1 MIRKGVIVSI
11 LLPVFLFFNHLQ
23 SFSQDNVTE
32 LTLEDAI
39 NIARDQS
46 PGALMAKHRFRSSYW
61 QYRSYK
67 AAYLPGLGLTGT
79 LPDLN
84 NSIRP
89 YNDSEGTS
97 YKYFQ
102 SLGAGAGASV
112 SQRIGL
118 TGGRV
123 SFNSFYDISQN
134 YESSSLTKQS
144 VGIGLYNIRLVQPI
158 FKYNPFKWEKKI
170 EPMKYNEAKKKYL
183 EDMEQVSMNA
193 TNYFFNLLLA
203 QIQLKVAEINLANY
217 DTIYKIAKG
226 RYNLGTIAEN
236 ELLQLELEFLRA
248 GSTLEDAK
256 INVENV
262 MYQFKSYLRIKDD
275 QPVKLIPPDK
285 ITPFKVDPSKAIAEA
300 RANNSEAL
308 GFERRLIE
316 AEQSVNM
323 AKMNGRFDMDLTAS
337 YGNTRNIVDDYIHP
351 EYSYDNT
358 NPEQVFNI
366 KVSLPI
372 LDWGVAR
379 GQIKMAESQRELI
392 QTQVEQDQ
400 IDFDQEIFLKIAKFN
415 MQDEQVIISAKADTV
430 AKKSYD
436 ITKARY
442 LIGKISVTDLNIAQ
456 ENTNNSTSKYINT
469 LRTYWTSYFEI
480 RKLTLFDFEKGLP
493 ITIDYTELL

>member
-11 LLPVFLFFNHLQ
+11 LLTVFLFFSHLQ
-23 SFSQDNVTE
+23 SFSQDNVTK
-32 LTLEDAI
+32 LTLADAI
-39 NIARDQS
+39 RIAREQS

-67 AAYLPGLGLTGT
+67 AGYLPSLTVGGN
-79 LPDLN
+79 LPTFDRSFQQVLLPEGQVLLEN
-84 NSIRP
+84 RSASWSANASI
-89 YNDSEGTS
+89 N
-97 YKYFQ
+97 
-102 SLGAGAGASV
+102 
-112 SQRIGL
+112 QRIGP
-118 TGGRV
+118 TGGQV
-123 SFNSFYDISQN
+123 FL
-134 YESSSLTKQS
+134 SSNLRRLDNFTDS
-144 VGIGLYNIRLVQPI
+144 VTYTQYMSTPINIGYNQPI
-158 FKYNPFKWEKKI
+158 FKYNAFKWEKKI
-170 EPMKYNEAKKKYL
+170 EPMKYKEAKKKYL

-203 QIQLKVAEINLANY
+203 QIQLKIAEINLANY

-236 ELLQLELEFLRA
+236 ELLQLELEFLKA
-248 GSTLEDAK
+248 GSRLEDTK
-256 INVENV
+256 INVDNV

-285 ITPFKVDPSKAIAEA
+285 ITPFEVDPSKAIAEA
-300 RANNSEAL
+300 RANNSKAL
-308 GFERRLIE
+308 GFDRRLIE

-323 AKMNGRFDMDLTAS
+323 AKMNGRFDMDLYAV
-337 YGNTRNIVDDYIHP
+337 YGLTQRSAEFNEVYNNAI
-351 EYSYDNT
+351 
-358 NPEQVFNI
+358 PEQKLTVG
-366 KVSLPI
+366 VTLPI
-372 LDWGVAR
+372 IDWGVAR
-379 GQIKMAESQRELI
+379 GKIKMAESQRELI

-400 IDFDQEIFLKIAKFN
+400 IDFDQEIFLKVAKFN
-415 MQDEQVIISAKADTV
+415 MQDKQVIISSKADTV
-430 AKKSYD
+430 AKKSYE

-456 ENTNNSTSKYINT
+456 TNTDNSTSSYINT

>member
-32 LTLEDAI
+32 LTLADAI
-39 NIARDQS
+39 KIAREQS
-46 PGALMAKHRFRSSYW
+46 PGALMAKHRFRASYW

-67 AAYLPGLGLTGT
+67 AGYLPSLTVGGN
-79 LPDLN
+79 LPTFDRSFQQVLLPEGQVLLEN
-84 NSIRP
+84 RSASWSANASI
-89 YNDSEGTS
+89 N
-97 YKYFQ
+97 
-102 SLGAGAGASV
+102 
-112 SQRIGL
+112 QRIGP
-118 TGGRV
+118 TGGQV
-123 SFNSFYDISQN
+123 FL
-134 YESSSLTKQS
+134 SSNLRRLDNFTDS
-144 VGIGLYNIRLVQPI
+144 VTYTQYMSTPINIGYNQPI
-158 FKYNPFKWEKKI
+158 FKYNPYKWEKKI
-170 EPMKYNEAKKKYL
+170 EPMKYKEAKKKYL

-203 QIQLKVAEINLANY
+203 QIQLNIAEINLANY

-275 QPVKLIPPDK
+275 QPIHLIPPDN
-285 ITPFKVDPSKAIAEA
+285 ITPFEVDPSKAIAEA
-300 RANNSEAL
+300 RANNSKAL
-308 GFERRLIE
+308 GFDRRLIE

-323 AKMNGRFDMDLTAS
+323 AKMNGRFDMDLYAV
-337 YGNTRNIVDDYIHP
+337 YGLTQRSVEFNEVYNNAI
-351 EYSYDNT
+351 
-358 NPEQVFNI
+358 PEQKLTVGLT
-366 KVSLPI
+366 LPI
-372 LDWGVAR
+372 IDWGVAR
-379 GQIKMAESQRELI
+379 GKIKMAESQRELI

-400 IDFDQEIFLKIAKFN
+400 IDFDQEIFLKVAKFN

-430 AKKSYD
+430 AKKSYE

-442 LIGKISVTDLNIAQ
+442 LIGKITVTDLNIAQ
-456 ENTNNSTSKYINT
+456 KNTNSSTSSYINT

>member
-11 LLPVFLFFNHLQ
+11 LLSVFLFFSHLQ
-23 SFSQDNVTE
+23 AFSQDNVTE

-39 NIARDQS
+39 KIAREQS

-67 AAYLPGLGLTGT
+67 AGYLPSLTVGGN
-79 LPDLN
+79 LPTFDRSFQQVLLPEGQVLLEN
-84 NSIRP
+84 RSASWSANASI
-89 YNDSEGTS
+89 N
-97 YKYFQ
+97 
-102 SLGAGAGASV
+102 
-112 SQRIGL
+112 QRIGP
-118 TGGRV
+118 TGGQV
-123 SFNSFYDISQN
+123 FL
-134 YESSSLTKQS
+134 SSNLRRLDNFTDS
-144 VGIGLYNIRLVQPI
+144 VTYTQYMSTPINIGYNQPI
-158 FKYNPFKWEKKI
+158 FKYNAFKWEKKI
-170 EPMKYNEAKKKYL
+170 EPMKYKEAKKKYL

-203 QIQLKVAEINLANY
+203 QIQLNIAEINLANY

-275 QPVKLIPPDK
+275 QPVKLIPPDN
-285 ITPFKVDPSKAIAEA
+285 ITPFEVDPSKAIAEA
-300 RANNSEAL
+300 RANNSKAL
-308 GFERRLIE
+308 GFDRRLIE

-323 AKMNGRFDMDLTAS
+323 AKMNGRFDMDLYAV
-337 YGNTRNIVDDYIHP
+337 YGLTQRSAKFNEVYNNAI
-351 EYSYDNT
+351 
-358 NPEQVFNI
+358 PEQKLTVG
-366 KVSLPI
+366 VTLPI
-372 LDWGVAR
+372 IDWGVAR
-379 GQIKMAESQRELI
+379 GKIKMAESQRELI

-400 IDFDQEIFLKIAKFN
+400 IDFDQEIFLKVAKFN

-430 AKKSYD
+430 AKKSYE

-442 LIGKISVTDLNIAQ
+442 LIGKINVTDLNIAQ
-456 ENTNNSTSKYINT
+456 KNTNTSTSSYINT